1 MLKIIGIIVVLGSVA
16 GGYVLS
22 HGQLMALWQPY
33 ELIIICGAAAGAFLI
48 GNGMPVV
55 KGVGAGIGATFSG
68 KSHWHKE
75 GYMELLSLLYEIF
88 NKARKNGLI
97 SIEEDIEN
105 PGGSEIFMRYHHVN
119 QTAKLVE
126 FICDYLRIIASG
138 NLSAIELESL
148 MDQEIET
155 AKHEAEAPAHAFNKV
170 ADGLPGFGIV
180 AAVLGI
186 VITMGSLGGPPDEL
200 GHHVGAALVGTFLG
214 ILFAYGFIAPLSS
227 AMEHDAQEGMKI
239 YECSKV
245 CLLAM
250 VNGIPPQLAVEF
262 GRKVLPG
269 QERPTFAE
277 LDSALR
283 GR

>member
-22 HGQLMALWQPY
+22 HGKLGAIWQPY
-33 ELIIICGAAAGAFLI
+33 ELIIICGAAFGAFLI
-48 GNGMPVV
+48 ANGMPVI
-55 KGVGAGIGATFSG
+55 KGVGSGLGAVFSG
-68 KSHWHKE
+68 KLHWHKDS
-75 GYMELLSLLYEIF
+75 YMELLSLLYEVF
-88 NKARKNGLI
+88 NKARKSGLI

-105 PGGSEIFMRYHHVN
+105 PAGSEIFMRYHHVN
-119 QTAKLVE
+119 SNAKLVD

-138 NLSAIELESL
+138 NLSANELESL

-155 AKHEAEAPAHAFNKV
+155 AMHEATEPAHAVNRV

-214 ILFAYGFIAPLSS
+214 ILFAYGFLAPLSN
-227 AMEHDAQEGMKI
+227 AMEHDAKESMKI
-239 YECSKV
+239 YECAKV
-245 CLLAM
+245 CMLAM

-269 QERPTFAE
+269 GERPTFSE